1 MDTVINQKLHPP
13 FRDFCINPSAAFWP
27 NKYLQK
33 QAYRSS
39 TLATHERTPRGEPF
53 QAKPQLSRPHC
64 AKLNFGASCCK
75 TTMAKAGTT
84 LKKTKKKKKH
94 PPCSWLPQLN
104 ISRQAC
110 VSPLPTPLWC
120 KGHMGKR
127 EHMVLRNGL
136 HQRVSVCS
144 LDLKRLTV
152 WFMILLPLLCAGPAH
167 WGAHSAIKSVQTV
180 QGSSSQL
187 EAR

>member
-84 LKKTKKKKKH
+84 LKKTKKKKNT
-94 PPCSWLPQLN
+94 LPAAGYHNLTFPD
-104 ISRQAC
+104 RP
-110 VSPLPTPLWC
+110 VSVPSLHLFDVKAIW
-120 KGHMGKR
+120 GKR